1 MTQVQLWLGLTKENT
16 RSAFQW
22 VDGRTLLSGSY
33 TNWSPGEPN
42 NGHGRE
48 LCTEMLVSG
57 MYGTHK
63 WNDIRCDT
71 TGFNTIAICE
81 KPLRAGE

>member
-1 MTQVQLWLGLTKENT
+1 MTQEQLWLGLTKENT
-16 RSAFQW
+16 QSLFQW
-22 VDGRTLLSGSY
+22 VDGRTLYGSY

-42 NGHGRE
+42 NALGRE

-57 MYGTHK
+57 MYGNHK

-71 TGFNTIAICE
+71 TGFKTIAICE
-81 KPLRAGE
+81 KHLRAGE

>member
-1 MTQVQLWLGLTKENT
+1 MTQIQLWLGLRKEKAQ
-16 RSAFQW
+16 SPFQW
-22 VDGRTLLSGSY
+22 LDGSSLYGSY

-42 NGHGRE
+42 DSTGRE

-57 MYGTHK
+57 QYGSHK
-63 WNDIRCDT
+63 WNDVRCDT
-71 TGFNTIAICE
+71 ANYRTITVCE